1 MGEIIMANQEFEL
14 VAKLGIREAEAKDAE
29 HLHTY
34 CFPESTLED
43 ITAELKDDLKSNRKK
58 DVFRIVAE
66 ASGHAIGS
74 VRVERNNSLPEVG
87 EIGQLSVSA
96 PFRAFGVA
104 ERLIETVE
112 QLAGEN
118 DINMLQI
125 EIPSTETSI
134 VEAYK
139 RFGFD
144 ERPVVTLQKPIDSS
158 DQSAE
163 EDSDESPSE
172 EQSEEAEPEGGQREL
187 L

>member
-1 MGEIIMANQEFEL
+1 MANQEFEL
-14 VAKLGIREAEAKDAE
+14 TAKLGIRAAEAKDAE

-34 CFPESTLED
+34 CFPENTLEE
-43 ITAELKDDLKSNRKK
+43 ITAQLKDDLKSNRQK
-58 DVFRIVAE
+58 DVFRVVAE

-74 VRVERNNSLPEVG
+74 VRVERSKSESEVG

-125 EIPSTETSI
+125 EVPSSDTSI

-144 ERPVVTLQKPIDSS
+144 ERPVVTLQKPVSAS
-158 DQSAE
+158 EKTEEETAE
-163 EDSDESPSE
+163 ESPPSE
-172 EQSEEAEPEGGQREL
+172 EQAEEAEGEGGQREL

>member
-1 MGEIIMANQEFEL
+1 MANQEFEL
-14 VAKLGIREAEAKDAE
+14 TAKLGIRAAEAKDAE

-34 CFPESTLED
+34 CFPENTLEE
-43 ITAELKDDLKSNRKK
+43 ITAQLKDDLKSNRKK
-58 DVFRIVAE
+58 DVFRVVAE

-74 VRVERNNSLPEVG
+74 VRVERQQSQPEVG

-125 EIPSTETSI
+125 EIPNTDTSI

-144 ERPVVTLQKPIDSS
+144 ERPFVTLQKPINSS
-158 DQSAE
+158 GETEEEAS
-163 EDSDESPSE
+163 EDSPPE
-172 EQSEEAEPEGGQREL
+172 EEAEEAEGEGGQREL